1 MPTRDE
7 LDRITGWFRARLPEE
22 WAPTEAEITVDR
34 EEITVLLALTDVALA
49 DADSDDVAA
58 EARGARAEAFREESR
73 KRRMELAE
81 AAQRRFGRA
90 VSWGVRVPG
99 PGGPGS
105 EGGRDSGD
113 ASVGPDDADRHREL
127 WTHVAAPVMT
137 RLRQPQRM
145 VLDTLV
151 EAGVARS
158 RADALAWCVRL
169 VGQHEDDWLGE
180 LRAAMTGVRE
190 VRERGP
196 RA

>member
-1 MPTRDE
+1 MTTKDE

-34 EEITVLLALTDVALA
+34 EEITVLVALPDVAIA
-49 DADSDDVAA
+49 AGDSDDVAA
-58 EARGARAEAFREESR
+58 EARAARAEAFREETR

-90 VSWGVRVPG
+90 VSWGVSLG
-99 PGGPGS
+99 PAGTDVHGTT
-105 EGGRDSGD
+105 
-113 ASVGPDDADRHREL
+113 AATDRHREL

-137 RLRQPQRM
+137 RLRQPQRL